1 MPSLLI
7 DTIKDV
13 SVIGSSPIIF
23 VIALFIALFLII
35 RRDYWRLFTLALSL
49 ASGLYSSLLK
59 LIFNEQRPAGYVSD
73 GFIPWDRLVKSEAY
87 SFPSTHTVLYTAFFG
102 YLFYLSFKLKGV
114 DKIIRHMTRFF
125 CASMIVFVGI
135 SRILLGA
142 HFVRDVILGYLFGLM
157 YLGVVVLLDLK
168 KPKNSL

>member
-1 MPSLLI
+1 MDLI
-7 DTIKDV
+7 FNAIKEV

-23 VIALFIALFLII
+23 GIAFLVALFLFV
-35 RRDYWRLFTLALSL
+35 RRDYLRLVIIAISL
-49 ASGLYSSLLK
+49 ASGVYSSLLK
-59 LIFNEQRPAGYVSD
+59 LIFKESRPVGYVSD

-114 DKIIRHMTRFF
+114 DKVVRHMVRVF

-135 SRILLGA
+135 SRVLLGA
-142 HFVRDVILGYLFGLM
+142 HFVKDVVFGYIFGLL
-157 YLGVVVLLDLK
+157 YLGAVIYIDRLMNRRL
-168 KPKNSL
+168 